1 MNNSRE
7 MKESSALYEMNKM
20 QRRSRSNKP
29 MYLTASLKKPMS
41 GDGSDIG
48 NESTTIGISEDT
60 GSPLIN
66 HKRQGL
72 SIDAS

>member
-1 MNNSRE
+1 
-7 MKESSALYEMNKM
+7 
-20 QRRSRSNKP
+20 
-29 MYLTASLKKPMS
+29 MYLTASYKKPMS
-41 GDGSDIG
+41 GEGSDLG
-48 NESTTIGISEDT
+48 NESTTIGFASEDT